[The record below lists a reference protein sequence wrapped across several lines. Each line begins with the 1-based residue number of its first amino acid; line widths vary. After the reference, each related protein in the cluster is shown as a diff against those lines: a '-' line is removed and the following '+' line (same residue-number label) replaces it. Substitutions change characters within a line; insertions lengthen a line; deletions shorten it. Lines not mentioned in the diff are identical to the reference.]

1 MLANEIPVLS
11 TILYYEMN
19 GLLSILGFILFT
31 TLLSI
36 ILVLNWYVVSISGFR
51 SWFNER
57 VRLNWDTH

>member
-36 ILVLNWYVVSISGFR
+36 ILVLNWYLLVLV
-51 SWFNER
+51 
-57 VRLNWDTH
+57 